1 MIEAEIR
8 FSVPRD
14 HDATVKEH
22 FPDAA
27 EFNRAVYF
35 DTPDHR
41 LWKSGVECRIRENG
55 NGRRQTV
62 KKRIPGSPAF
72 AREEREIPVESLE
85 LNVPHLEAVLPPVLR
100 GEAARVAPVFS
111 TDVKRSKRVIERRGN
126 VVEAVHDRGRITANG
141 KSVEIDDVEHE
152 LRRGAPRSLA
162 DACLAFLELAPCG
175 LETQGKAARGFGLLT
190 GEPPAP
196 VPAETVR
203 VPPSTAIP
211 EAAAAMMRS
220 AFAQILAN
228 HAALVQ
234 TAHPEA
240 IHQMRV
246 GLRRLRSTLSAFGP
260 VLDVSG
266 AAGMLAAAKSL
277 FSRLGDVRDAD
288 VFAAETAASFPKDLL
303 DGKVAKVLT
312 EEVARFRERAFADV
326 IDCLAGPEFAR
337 LAVRWHGW
345 IEDGEW
351 LRDER
356 PVDRLLA
363 RRPVGEFAATRLA
376 SMHRRL
382 VKRGRRALK
391 GDIDDWHR
399 ARIAAKQARYA
410 GAPLLQ
416 VLDEGGRG
424 AGRYSKRLA
433 RLQDDLGKFND
444 MCNVAP
450 FLRRVRETVPERAT
464 ADFAEAAAFCSGWS
478 GAEVARAVSRLGK
491 SWKKFE
497 AAQDG
502 GLP

>member
-14 HDATVKEH
+14 RNAIVKEH

-27 EFNRAVYF
+27 EVNRAVYF
-35 DTPDHR
+35 DTPDRR

-55 NGRRQTV
+55 KGLRQTV
-62 KKRIPGSPAF
+62 KKRIPGSSGF
-72 AREEREIPVESLE
+72 AREEHEIPVESLE
-85 LNVPHLEAVLPPVLR
+85 LNASHLEAVLPPDLR
-100 GEAARVAPVFS
+100 GEAARLAPAFS
-111 TDVKRSKRVIERRGN
+111 TDVKRSKRVIERRDD

-141 KSVEIDDVEHE
+141 KSLEIDDVEHE

-175 LETQGKAARGFGLLT
+175 LETQGKAARGFRLLT
-190 GEPPAP
+190 GEPPGP
-196 VPAETVR
+196 VLAETVR

-220 AFAQILAN
+220 AFAQVLAN

-240 IHQMRV
+240 VHQMRV

-303 DGKVAKVLT
+303 DARLAKVLA

-326 IDCLAGPEFAR
+326 IALLAGPEFAR
-337 LAVRWHGW
+337 LTVRWHGW

-376 SMHRRL
+376 NMHRRL

-399 ARIAAKQARYA
+399 ARIAAKRARYA

-416 VLDEGGRG
+416 VLDEGGKG
-424 AGRYSKRLA
+424 ARRYSKRLA

-450 FLRRVRETVPERAT
+450 FLQRVRETVPEHAK
-464 ADFAEAAAFCSGWS
+464 ADFVEAAAFCSGWS

-497 AAQDG
+497 AAQGG

>member
-55 NGRRQTV
+55 KGRRQTV

-72 AREEREIPVESLE
+72 AREEHEIPVESLE
-85 LNVPHLEAVLPPVLR
+85 LNASHLEAVLPPVLR
-100 GEAARVAPVFS
+100 GEAARLAPVFS
-111 TDVKRSKRVIERRGN
+111 TDVKRSKRVIERRDD
-126 VVEAVHDRGRITANG
+126 VVEAVHDRGRIAANG
-141 KSVEIDDVEHE
+141 KSLEIDDVEHE

-175 LETQGKAARGFGLLT
+175 LETQGKAARGFRLLT
-190 GEPPAP
+190 GEPSAP
-196 VPAETVR
+196 VLAETVR

-220 AFAQILAN
+220 AFAQVLAN

-240 IHQMRV
+240 VHQMRV

-303 DGKVAKVLT
+303 DGKLAKVLM
-312 EEVARFRERAFADV
+312 EEVARFRERALADA
-326 IDCLAGPEFAR
+326 IDLLAGPEFAR
-337 LAVRWHGW
+337 LTVRWHGW

-376 SMHRRL
+376 NMHRRL

-391 GDIDDWHR
+391 GDIDDWHN

-416 VLDEGGRG
+416 VLDEDGRG
-424 AGRYSKRLA
+424 ARRYSKRLA
-433 RLQDDLGKFND
+433 RLQNDLGKFND

-450 FLRRVRETVPERAT
+450 FLLRVRETVPEHAK
-464 ADFAEAAAFCSGWS
+464 ADFVEAAAFCSGWS
-478 GAEVARAVSRLGK
+478 GAEVVRAVSRLGE

-502 GLP
+502 SLP

>member
-8 FSVPRD
+8 FSVPRN

-27 EFNRAVYF
+27 EFNRTVYF

-55 NGRRQTV
+55 KGCRQTV

-72 AREEREIPVESLE
+72 AREEHEVPVESRQ
-85 LNVPHLEAVLPPVLR
+85 LNVPHLEAVLPPALR
-100 GEAARVAPVFS
+100 GEAARVGPLFS
-111 TDVKRSKRVIERRGN
+111 TDVKRSKRMIEKREN
-126 VVEAVHDRGRITANG
+126 VVEAVHDRGRITAGG
-141 KSVEIDDVEHE
+141 KSVDIDDVEHE
-152 LRRGAPRSLA
+152 LRRGAPGSLT
-162 DACLAFLELAPCG
+162 DACLAFLDLAPCG
-175 LETQGKAARGFGLLT
+175 LQTQGKAARGFRLLT
-190 GEPPAP
+190 GKPPAP
-196 VPAETVR
+196 VVAETVC
-203 VPPSTAIP
+203 VPPTTAIP

-220 AFAQILAN
+220 AFAQVLAN
-228 HAALVQ
+228 HAALVH

-240 IHQMRV
+240 VHQMRV

-260 VLDVSG
+260 ALDVSG
-266 AAGMLAAAKSL
+266 AAGMLAATKSL
-277 FSRLGDVRDAD
+277 FARLGDVRDAD
-288 VFAAETAASFPKDLL
+288 VFSAETAASLPKDLL
-303 DGKVAKVLT
+303 DGELGSVLA
-312 EEVARFRERAFADV
+312 EEVARFRQRTFGDV
-326 IDCLAGPEFAR
+326 IDYLAGPEFAR
-337 LAVRWHGW
+337 LTVRWHGW
-345 IEDGEW
+345 IEGGEW

-376 SMHRRL
+376 NMHRRL
-382 VKRGRRALK
+382 IKRGRRALK

-410 GAPLLQ
+410 GGPLLL
-416 VLDEGGRG
+416 VLDEGGTD

-433 RLQDDLGKFND
+433 KLQDDLGKFND

-450 FLRRVRETVPERAT
+450 FLRRVRDTVPEHAM
-464 ADFAEAAAFCSGWS
+464 AGFVEAAAFCSGWS
-478 GAEVARAVSRLGK
+478 RAEISRTVLRLGK
-491 SWKKFE
+491 SWRKFE